1 MTENKREEEQ
11 TLEQL
16 ENTVEVSTNSLRTA
30 MTPLGKLPE
39 WQRQNRLEQAIKD
52 TILDLQGVV
61 HDLEL
66 RRPSI
71 VVTESIPHPCD
82 NCQVTLSNL
91 DPDEHCHGCDDEL
104 KLASFVPKE
113 LRYADPTEASLE
125 DDEP

>member
-1 MTENKREEEQ
+1 MTEKKKEQ

-39 WQRQNRLEQAIKD
+39 WRRQNRLEQAIKD
-52 TILDLQGVV
+52 TIQDLQGVV

-71 VVTESIPHPCD
+71 VATESIPHVCD
-82 NCQVTLSNL
+82 DCQVILNNL
-91 DPDEHCHGCDDEL
+91 DPDEHCEGCRNEME
-104 KLASFVPKE
+104 LASYVPKD
-113 LRYADPTEASLE
+113 LRYADPTEVSLE
-125 DDEP
+125 SDEP